1 MDDLDRILQRLVQR
15 IRAEYPEYMNRPFEV
30 SELYQN
36 IVPYRHNRRELG
48 IETNQDYEL
57 ALLRLLAGERGYLV
71 GDASMQDAVKREL
84 ASPNPNTALF
94 REFAAARVSLSP
106 EAARRYEQMSSGEAR
121 PDDVRTVS
129 AAPPPPPRPAAPP
142 PPAPR
147 PVPSAPASQPS
158 APASSPSVGRGAMA
172 SPPSPP
178 RAPTP
183 PPAEYYAAPVS
194 DRAPGTA
201 GRSAAMASAVAA
213 GGCRYCGGSLPQGRR
228 VTFCPHCGQ
237 NLAVQR
243 CPACST
249 ELELGWKFC
258 TTCGRAVTSA

>member
-15 IRAEYPEYMNRPFEV
+15 VRAEYPEYMTRPFEV

-36 IVPYRHNRRELG
+36 IVPYRHHRRELG

-57 ALLRLLAGERGYLV
+57 ALLRLLAGERGYLM
-71 GDASMQDAVKREL
+71 GGASMHDAVKREL

-106 EAARRYEQMSSGEAR
+106 EAARRYEQMSSGDTKL
-121 PDDVRTVS
+121 DDVRTVS
-129 AAPPPPPRPAAPP
+129 VAPPPPRPAAPP
-142 PPAPR
+142 PPAR
-147 PVPSAPASQPS
+147 PAPSAPATQPS
-158 APASSPSVGRGAMA
+158 AGMSAMA

-183 PPAEYYAAPVS
+183 PPAEYYAAPPAS
-194 DRAPGTA
+194 DRAAGSG
-201 GRSAAMASAVAA
+201 GRSAAMSSAVAA

-237 NLAVQR
+237 NLTVQR

-258 TTCGRAVTSA
+258 TTCGRAATSA

>member
-1 MDDLDRILQRLVQR
+1 MDDLDRMLQRLVQR

-57 ALLRLLAGERGYLV
+57 ALLRLLAGERGYLM
-71 GDASMQDAVKREL
+71 GEAGMQEAVKREL
-84 ASPNPNTALF
+84 QSSNPNTALF
-94 REFAAARVSLSP
+94 REFAAARVSLTS
-106 EAARRYEQMSSGEAR
+106 EASRRVDQLSSGA
-121 PDDVRTVS
+121 PDDVRTVTS
-129 AAPPPPPRPAAPP
+129 APPAPPPAPRAAPPRPARPAAAEAETTMSSGIGSVPPPPRP
-142 PPAPR
+142 
-147 PVPSAPASQPS
+147 Q
-158 APASSPSVGRGAMA
+158 
-172 SPPSPP
+172 

-183 PPAEYYAAPVS
+183 PPPEYYASPPVGERS
-194 DRAPGTA
+194 SPGTSRGA
-201 GRSAAMASAVAA
+201 GISGAVAA
-213 GGCRYCGGSLPQGRR
+213 GGCRYCGGNLPDGRR

-237 NLAVQR
+237 NLTVQR

-258 TTCGRAVTSA
+258 TTCGRAVAPA

>member
-36 IVPYRHNRRELG
+36 IVPYRHHRRELA
-48 IETNQDYEL
+48 IETNQDYEM
-57 ALLRLLAGERGYLV
+57 ALLRLLAGERGYLL
-71 GDASMQDAVKREL
+71 GDATMQEAVKREL

-106 EAARRYEQMSSGEAR
+106 EAARRYEQLSSKESV
-121 PDDVRTVS
+121 PDDVRTVTAAPPPR
-129 AAPPPPPRPAAPP
+129 AAPPPPPPSRAAPSALPAQPSISAMAPP
-142 PPAPR
+142 PP
-147 PVPSAPASQPS
+147 
-158 APASSPSVGRGAMA
+158 
-172 SPPSPP
+172 PP

-183 PPAEYYAAPVS
+183 PPAEYYATPPS
-194 DRAPGTA
+194 SERTIGTA
-201 GRSAAMASAVAA
+201 SRAAGMTSAAVAA
-213 GGCRYCGGSLPQGRR
+213 GGCRYCGGALPQGRR

-237 NLAVQR
+237 NLTVQR